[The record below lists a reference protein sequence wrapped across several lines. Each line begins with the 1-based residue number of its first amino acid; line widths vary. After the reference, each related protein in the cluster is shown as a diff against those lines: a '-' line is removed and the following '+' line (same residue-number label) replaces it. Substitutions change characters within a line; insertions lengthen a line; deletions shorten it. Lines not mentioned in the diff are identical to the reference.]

1 MFMGFLRK
9 TNHMKNA
16 ITLMILACICGS
28 FGGYAQSSDAEA
40 DAVVNLLGVQKR
52 EIIAKL
58 VSVSGKDSVN
68 FWKIYSEY
76 QQSNRATAKNRIQLY
91 EATALAYPR
100 MTTATA
106 DSLAN
111 QYFLNRNDQEM
122 NLEVYYR
129 KIKNATNS
137 VTAFEFYQAE
147 IYLLTQIR
155 ANIMQQI
162 PTYGALR
169 QNSK

>member
-1 MFMGFLRK
+1 MSLGCV
-9 TNHMKNA
+9 HMRS
-16 ITLMILACICGS
+16 IM
-28 FGGYAQSSDAEA
+28 
-40 DAVVNLLGVQKR
+40 V
-52 EIIAKL
+52 
-58 VSVSGKDSVN
+58 
-68 FWKIYSEY
+68 
-76 QQSNRATAKNRIQLY
+76 
-91 EATALAYPR
+91 TALA
-100 MTTATA
+100 
-106 DSLAN
+106 L
-111 QYFLNRNDQEM
+111 L